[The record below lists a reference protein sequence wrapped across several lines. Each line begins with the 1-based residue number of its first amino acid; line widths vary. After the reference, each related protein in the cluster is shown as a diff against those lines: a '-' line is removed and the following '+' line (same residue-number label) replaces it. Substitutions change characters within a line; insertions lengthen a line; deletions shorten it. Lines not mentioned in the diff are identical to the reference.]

1 MKQMVTAM
9 YRISQP
15 ALMPDNTE
23 GERDFMGFFVW
34 LYKEYR
40 KYKIEKSLPKVD
52 PSEKEKVFLINY
64 AACLDAGFT
73 KEQLFALMN
82 LMN

>member
-1 MKQMVTAM
+1 
-9 YRISQP
+9 
-15 ALMPDNTE
+15 
-23 GERDFMGFFVW
+23 MGFFVW

-40 KYKIEKSLPKVD
+40 KYKIEKSFPKDD
-52 PSEKEKVFLINY
+52 PSEKEKVFLKNY

-73 KEQLFALMN
+73 QEQLLALMN